1 MTELYKRDGRSL
13 FSTFSKLNAFNKLN
27 TKVKSFFNVPDTCQ
41 PDDIES
47 IVTDERLQWRY
58 VPNEQ
63 TRKLKEDMKYFKS
76 QRFFGHKK
84 TFKI

>member
-13 FSTFSKLNAFNKLN
+13 FSTFNKLNAFNKLN
-27 TKVKSFFNVPDTCQ
+27 TKVKSFFNVPDIGSK
-41 PDDIES
+41 DDIDS
-47 IVTDERLQWRY
+47 IVTDERLRWRCI
-58 VPNEQ
+58 PTEDNIKLNE
-63 TRKLKEDMKYFKS
+63 DIKYFKS